1 MGLAQVG
8 RRAANSATG
17 PPHSLLPT
25 ELAPFFVEKGS
36 VCIDGVSLTVTTL
49 DAGSFGVMLIPETQQ
64 RTSLGRKTPGARHA
78 KTTAKARQCVR
89 PDFVFRQGRVALFV
103 DGCFWHACPVHATKP
118 RGNAAFWREK
128 LARNQARD
136 RLVTRMLRTKGWK
149 VIRIWEH
156 ELAVRQRAKLEQ
168 KLRRGLGTRSVFGQR
183 SQSGHGR

>member
-1 MGLAQVG
+1 MPDVFSKKKRSEVMRSIRSRGNRG
-8 RRAANSATG
+8 
-17 PPHSLLPT
+17 T
-25 ELAPFFVEKGS
+25 ELVMARILRGLGITGWRRHVAIGIRKGVE
-36 VCIDGVSLTVTTL
+36 C
-49 DAGSFGVMLIPETQQ
+49 AGG
-64 RTSLGRKTPGARHA
+64 GRKTPGARHA